1 MNNLMKAEWFRLR
14 HSGNCL
20 LILLFLGMCAIML
33 QYSGNRGLE
42 ITAEMFFVHSSM
54 GMAIAVGGITALI
67 AGTFNNRL
75 VNYEIMQGTPPE
87 IMVLSKMLM
96 SLMLVTAVYFLP
108 TALLLVIFDRGSI
121 TLPMMLLT
129 FICTAKLTVTAI
141 GIDIILKDATG
152 TVIFVFGLAFQSAP
166 LVLLQNILNIDAVKL
181 TPYLTSTQLIIIGNM
196 KVIDLDELYAQ
207 IRSANN
213 RLIDGARPLGLD
225 AAYYVQQY
233 AAELGSGPTPSE
245 RAAQIQAERRE
256 RLAKRRKNREVWINL
271 LASILLF
278 LLKGCGW
285 LFILGLSA
293 FVYLALLL
301 ILLL

>member
-20 LILLFLGMCAIML
+20 LILLFLGMCAVML
-33 QYSGNRGLE
+33 QYSGSDGLE

-129 FICTAKLTVTAI
+129 FICTAKLTVTAM
-141 GIDIILKDATG
+141 GINIILKDATG
-152 TVIFVFGLAFQSAP
+152 TVIFIFGLAFQSMP
-166 LVLLQNILNIDAVKL
+166 LVILQNVLKIDAEKF
-181 TPYLTSTQLIIIGNM
+181 TPYLTSTQLMIIGNM
-196 KVIDLDELYAQ
+196 NIVDLDELSMPLDMAHIEIKVIASFIVMTAVITAIAYKSLKNKWATGLT
-207 IRSANN
+207 INN
-213 RLIDGARPLGLD
+213 
-225 AAYYVQQY
+225 
-233 AAELGSGPTPSE
+233 
-245 RAAQIQAERRE
+245 
-256 RLAKRRKNREVWINL
+256 
-271 LASILLF
+271 
-278 LLKGCGW
+278 
-285 LFILGLSA
+285 
-293 FVYLALLL
+293 
-301 ILLL
+301 